1 LFNSVTQ
8 PTIVLLAIP
17 FGLIGVIW
25 SFYLH
30 GRPFSFLG
38 LIGVIGLSGIV
49 VNNSI
54 MMVEFINK
62 IVSDRMEIQERFSS
76 AALID
81 DIIDGAVRRLRPIV
95 ITTATTVFG
104 LLPTAYGIGGADPFI
119 EPMVLALA
127 YGIIVSTFI
136 TLILIPAFY
145 MANLDGYFFGKR
157 VLAGVKNL
165 SSSVKSRLK
174 KEK

>member
-1 LFNSVTQ
+1 M
-8 PTIVLLAIP
+8 
-17 FGLIGVIW
+17 
-25 SFYLH
+25 
-30 GRPFSFLG
+30 
-38 LIGVIGLSGIV
+38 LS
-49 VNNSI
+49 
-54 MMVEFINK
+54 
-62 IVSDRMEIQERFSS
+62 
-76 AALID
+76 LID
-81 DIIDGAVRRLRPIV
+81 DIIEGASRRLRPIV

-157 VLAGVKNL
+157 VLAFVNQKRNVGKKSLEVEDSILPKQENEVVSQKIDAQDSAPVVKEDKP
-165 SSSVKSRLK
+165 VIKGRK
-174 KEK
+174 KKRDES